1 MSKTNALIPVE
12 QVVSRYLFKYKLSLD
27 DALIYTEHC
36 CNAIRDF
43 NLYDGDLAT
52 TAKVTVTAN
61 KWIEMPSDLIGF
73 IDLVIPYGGGW
84 WSFTWK
90 RPIINTTTF
99 TGLTEGRDDTVG
111 EGVDIT
117 QPRTLDYGAKG
128 AVNDY
133 YCTLDWQARR
143 IFVNGISDDTV
154 VLIYTTSGIE
164 ASGTTQVPEMITP
177 MLDSYMLWKSSYW
190 RPELVRE
197 RQSLEKDYLNARYSI
212 RNLINSMSY
221 DGWRDVILGSSTQS
235 PQR

>member
-1 MSKTNALIPVE
+1 M
-12 QVVSRYLFKYKLSLD
+12 
-27 DALIYTEHC
+27 
-36 CNAIRDF
+36 
-43 NLYDGDLAT
+43 
-52 TAKVTVTAN
+52 
-61 KWIEMPSDLIGF
+61 
-73 IDLVIPYGGGW
+73 
-84 WSFTWK
+84 
-90 RPIINTTTF
+90 
-99 TGLTEGRDDTVG
+99 
-111 EGVDIT
+111 T